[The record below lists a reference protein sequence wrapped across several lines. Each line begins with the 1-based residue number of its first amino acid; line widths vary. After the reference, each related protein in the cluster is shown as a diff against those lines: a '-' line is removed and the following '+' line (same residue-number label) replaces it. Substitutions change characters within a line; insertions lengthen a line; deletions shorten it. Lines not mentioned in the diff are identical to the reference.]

1 MHHYSVNR
9 GTSFI
14 AAMMYDF
21 CAELYG
27 KGATDHK
34 ESEQCWGIF
43 WEISFNTWF
52 IFGHLVHVWENFEL
66 VFPVFIYWVDQ
77 VFVNV
82 WNVVHLIRRKYWS
95 SFGTRVYF
103 GIIFAP
109 PVIPILLPLY
119 MPYMKR
125 LMVFFNEW
133 RMLPKRAKKP
143 FQTSVNHSLKIRV
156 EFYHDVIMW
165 NASRRKRWKKQES

>member
-1 MHHYSVNR
+1 MHHYSFNR

-14 AAMMYDF
+14 AAMIYDF

-27 KGATDHK
+27 KGTNDHK
-34 ESEQCWGIF
+34 ESEQCWDIF
-43 WEISFNTWF
+43 WEIFSQYLIYIWSLITCLGKLWLLGWPSFCEC
-52 IFGHLVHVWENFEL
+52 IECCSL
-66 VFPVFIYWVDQ
+66 D
-77 VFVNV
+77 
-82 WNVVHLIRRKYWS
+82 

-103 GIIFAP
+103 AFIFAP

-125 LMVFFNEW
+125 LMAFFNKW
-133 RMLPKRAKKP
+133 RMLPKRTKKP
-143 FQTSVNHSLKIRV
+143 FQTSVNHYLKIRV

-165 NASRRKRWKKQES
+165 NASRCKRWTNKRVSN